1 MVRVRETSTFRSW
14 GYRVA
19 IARIGSIRPR
29 DLRVPLFLVTV
40 GILCLFWIKA
50 WAGVPT
56 DQLRGSVDRVI
67 QILEDPQLKAEARV
81 ADRRAAIR
89 KEAESIF
96 DFTETARRA
105 LGQHWK
111 TLNPSQQQEFV
122 SLFEDLLERAYVLK
136 IEKYSGEK
144 VTYLGDTVD
153 GDLATVKT
161 KFTTKQG
168 TEIPV
173 DYRLLRRGDRWL
185 VYDVFVEGV
194 SLVANYRTQFDRI
207 MRTGSYDEL
216 VRRMKASQ
224 SDFNSAPASSP
235 GKSATPRS

>member
-1 MVRVRETSTFRSW
+1 M
-14 GYRVA
+14 A
-19 IARIGSIRPR
+19 IARVGSIRPR

-67 QILEDPQLKAEARV
+67 QILEDPQLKAEAKA

-96 DFTETARRA
+96 DFTETAKRA

-122 SLFEDLLERAYVLK
+122 SLFEDLLERAYILK

-144 VTYLGDTVD
+144 VAYLGDTVD

-173 DYRLLRRGDRWL
+173 DYRLLRRSDRWL

-224 SDFNSAPASSP
+224 SDFNNAPASSP
-235 GKSATPRS
+235 GKSPTPRS

>member
-1 MVRVRETSTFRSW
+1 
-14 GYRVA
+14 VA

-67 QILEDPQLKAEARV
+67 QILEDPQLKAEAKA

-96 DFTETARRA
+96 DFTETAKRA

-111 TLNPSQQQEFV
+111 ALNPSQQQEFV
-122 SLFEDLLERAYVLK
+122 SLFEDLLERAYILK

-144 VTYLGDTVD
+144 VAYLGDTVD

-173 DYRLLRRGDRWL
+173 DYRLLRRSDRWL

-224 SDFNSAPASSP
+224 SDFNNAPASSP
-235 GKSATPRS
+235 GKSPTPRS

>member
-1 MVRVRETSTFRSW
+1 M
-14 GYRVA
+14 A
-19 IARIGSIRPR
+19 IVRIGSIRPR

-40 GILCLFWIKA
+40 GVLCLFWIRA

-67 QILEDPQLKAEARV
+67 QILEDSQLKAEAKA

-96 DFTETARRA
+96 DFTETAKRA

-111 TLNPSQQQEFV
+111 TLNPGQQQEFV

-144 VTYLGDTVD
+144 VAYLGDTVD

-224 SDFNSAPASSP
+224 SDFNAPGNP
-235 GKSATPRS
+235 TGKPATPRS

>member
-1 MVRVRETSTFRSW
+1 MARVHETFTSRSW

-19 IARIGSIRPR
+19 IARIRSIRPR
-29 DLRVPLFLVTV
+29 DLRAPLFLVTV
-40 GILCLFWIKA
+40 SVLCLFWIQA

-56 DQLRGSVDRVI
+56 EQLRGSVDRVI
-67 QILEDPQLKAEARV
+67 QILEDPKLRAESSA
-81 ADRRAAIR
+81 AERRAAIR

-96 DFTETARRA
+96 DFTETAKRA

-111 TLNPSQQQEFV
+111 SLNPSQQQEFV
-122 SLFEDLLERAYVLK
+122 SLFEDLLERAYVIK
-136 IEKYSGEK
+136 MEKYSGEK

-153 GDLATVKT
+153 GDVATVKT

-224 SDFNSAPASSP
+224 SDFNAPGGST

>member
-1 MVRVRETSTFRSW
+1 VE
-14 GYRVA
+14 
-19 IARIGSIRPR
+19 
-29 DLRVPLFLVTV
+29 
-40 GILCLFWIKA
+40 
-50 WAGVPT
+50 
-56 DQLRGSVDRVI
+56 QLRGSVDRVI
-67 QILEDPQLKAEARV
+67 QVLEDPKLKAEAK
-81 ADRRAAIR
+81 AAERRAALR

-96 DFTETARRA
+96 DFTETAKRA
-105 LGQHWK
+105 LGAHWRG
-111 TLNPSQQQEFV
+111 LAPGQQQEFV
-122 SLFEDLLERAYVLK
+122 SLFEDLLERAYVSK

-144 VTYLGDTVD
+144 VTYLGDTVE

-168 TEIPV
+168 TDIPV

-224 SDFNSAPASSP
+224 AEFGGPGGSP

>member
-1 MVRVRETSTFRSW
+1 MFRSW
-14 GYRVA
+14 GCDVT
-19 IARIGSIRPR
+19 IARIASIRPR
-29 DLRVPLFLVTV
+29 DLRGPVFLVTV
-40 GILCLFWIKA
+40 SVLCLFWIRA
-50 WAGVPT
+50 WAGVPME
-56 DQLRGSVDRVI
+56 QLRGSVDRVI
-67 QILEDPQLKAEARV
+67 QVLEDPKLKAEVKA
-81 ADRRAAIR
+81 AERRAAIR

-96 DFTETARRA
+96 DFTETAKRA
-105 LGQHWK
+105 LGAHWK
-111 TLNPSQQQEFV
+111 SLTPSQQQEFV
-122 SLFEDLLERAYVLK
+122 SLFEDLLERAYILK

-153 GDLATVKT
+153 ADLATVKT

-168 TEIPV
+168 TDIPV

-224 SDFNSAPASSP
+224 AEFGAPGAST

>member
-1 MVRVRETSTFRSW
+1 M
-14 GYRVA
+14 A
-19 IARIGSIRPR
+19 IARIGPIRPR
-29 DLRVPLFLVTV
+29 DFRVPLFLVTV

-67 QILEDPQLKAEARV
+67 QILEDPQLKAEARA

-96 DFTETARRA
+96 DFTETGKRA

-122 SLFEDLLERAYVLK
+122 SLFEDLLERAYVVK

-144 VTYLGDTVD
+144 VAYLGDTVD

-224 SDFNSAPASSP
+224 SDANSSGNST
-235 GKSATPRS
+235 GKSAPPRS

>member
-1 MVRVRETSTFRSW
+1 M
-14 GYRVA
+14 A
-19 IARIGSIRPR
+19 IVRIGSIRPR

-40 GILCLFWIKA
+40 GVLCLFWIRA

-67 QILEDPQLKAEARV
+67 QILEDSQLKAEAKA

-96 DFTETARRA
+96 DFTETAKRA

-111 TLNPSQQQEFV
+111 TLNPGQQQEFV

-185 VYDVFVEGV
+185 VYDVFVESV

-224 SDFNSAPASSP
+224 SDFNAPGNST
-235 GKSATPRS
+235 GKPATPRS

>member
-1 MVRVRETSTFRSW
+1 MDRVHETSTFRSW

-19 IARIGSIRPR
+19 IVRIGSIRPR

-40 GILCLFWIKA
+40 GVLCLFWIRA

-67 QILEDPQLKAEARV
+67 QILEDSQLKAEAKA

-96 DFTETARRA
+96 DFTETAKRA

-111 TLNPSQQQEFV
+111 TLNPGQQQEFV

-173 DYRLLRRGDRWL
+173 DYRLLRRADRWL

-224 SDFNSAPASSP
+224 PDSNAPGNST
-235 GKSATPRS
+235 GKPATPRS

>member
-1 MVRVRETSTFRSW
+1 M
-14 GYRVA
+14 A
-19 IARIGSIRPR
+19 IVRIGSIRPR

-40 GILCLFWIKA
+40 GVLCLFWIRA

-67 QILEDPQLKAEARV
+67 QILEDSQLKAEAKA

-96 DFTETARRA
+96 DFTETAKRA

-111 TLNPSQQQEFV
+111 TLNPGQQQEFV

-194 SLVANYRTQFDRI
+194 SLVDNYRTQFDRI

-224 SDFNSAPASSP
+224 SDFNAPGNST
-235 GKSATPRS
+235 GKPATPRS

>member
-1 MVRVRETSTFRSW
+1 ME
-14 GYRVA
+14 
-19 IARIGSIRPR
+19 
-29 DLRVPLFLVTV
+29 
-40 GILCLFWIKA
+40 
-50 WAGVPT
+50 
-56 DQLRGSVDRVI
+56 QLRGSVDRVI
-67 QILEDPQLKAEARV
+67 HVLEDPKLKAEAKAAERRV
-81 ADRRAAIR
+81 AIR

-96 DFTETARRA
+96 DFTETAKRA
-105 LGQHWK
+105 LGAHWK
-111 TLNPSQQQEFV
+111 SLTPSQQQEFV
-122 SLFEDLLERAYVLK
+122 SLFEDLLERAYISK

-153 GDLATVKT
+153 SDLATVKT
-161 KFTTKQG
+161 KFNTKQG

-224 SDFNSAPASSP
+224 AEFGAPGGSP
-235 GKSATPRS
+235 GKSSTPRS

>member
-19 IARIGSIRPR
+19 IARIGSIRSR

-67 QILEDPQLKAEARV
+67 QVLEDSQLKSEAKA

-96 DFTETARRA
+96 DFTETAKRA

-122 SLFEDLLERAYVLK
+122 SLFEDLLERAYILK

-144 VTYLGDTVD
+144 VAYLGDTVD

-224 SDFNSAPASSP
+224 SEFNNAPASSP
-235 GKSATPRS
+235 GKTTTPRS

>member
-1 MVRVRETSTFRSW
+1 
-14 GYRVA
+14 VA

-29 DLRVPLFLVTV
+29 DLRAPLFLVTV

-50 WAGVPT
+50 WAGMPT

-67 QILEDPQLKAEARV
+67 QILEDPQLKAEAKA

-96 DFTETARRA
+96 DFTETAKRA

-144 VTYLGDTVD
+144 VAYLGDTVD

-235 GKSATPRS
+235 GKSPTPRS

>member
-1 MVRVRETSTFRSW
+1 
-14 GYRVA
+14 VA
-19 IARIGSIRPR
+19 IARVGSIRPR

-67 QILEDPQLKAEARV
+67 QILEDPQLKAEAKA

-96 DFTETARRA
+96 DFTETAKRA

-122 SLFEDLLERAYVLK
+122 SLFEDLLERAYILK

-144 VTYLGDTVD
+144 VAYLGDTVD

-173 DYRLLRRGDRWL
+173 DYRLLRRSDRWL

-224 SDFNSAPASSP
+224 SDFNNAPASSP
-235 GKSATPRS
+235 GKSPTPRS

>member
-1 MVRVRETSTFRSW
+1 MVRVHEAFTSRSW

-19 IARIGSIRPR
+19 IVRIGSIRPR

-40 GILCLFWIKA
+40 GVLCLFWIRA

-67 QILEDPQLKAEARV
+67 QILEDSQLKAEAKA

-96 DFTETARRA
+96 DFTETAKRA

-111 TLNPSQQQEFV
+111 TLNPGQQQEFV

-224 SDFNSAPASSP
+224 SDFNAPGNST
-235 GKSATPRS
+235 GKPATPRS

>member
-19 IARIGSIRPR
+19 IARIGSIRSR

-67 QILEDPQLKAEARV
+67 QVLEDSQLKSEAKA

-96 DFTETARRA
+96 DFTETAKRA

-122 SLFEDLLERAYVLK
+122 SLFEDLLERAYILK

-144 VTYLGDTVD
+144 VAYLGDTVD

-173 DYRLLRRGDRWL
+173 DYRLLRRSDRWL

-224 SDFNSAPASSP
+224 SEFNNAPASSP
-235 GKSATPRS
+235 GKSPTPRS

>member
-1 MVRVRETSTFRSW
+1 VT
-14 GYRVA
+14 
-19 IARIGSIRPR
+19 IARIVSARSRRIGRPAA
-29 DLRVPLFLVTV
+29 LVAV
-40 GILCLFWIKA
+40 GVVCLFWIQA
-50 WAGVPT
+50 WAGAPME
-56 DQLRGSVDRVI
+56 QLRGSVDRVI
-67 QILEDPQLKAEARV
+67 QVLEDPKLKVEAKAAE
-81 ADRRAAIR
+81 RRAAIR

-96 DFTETARRA
+96 DFTETAKRA
-105 LGQHWK
+105 LGAHWK
-111 TLNPSQQQEFV
+111 SLTPSQQQEFV
-122 SLFEDLLERAYVLK
+122 SLFEDLLERAYVSK

-144 VTYLGDTVD
+144 VTYLGDSAD

-168 TEIPV
+168 TDIPV

-224 SDFNSAPASSP
+224 AEFGAPGGST

>member
-1 MVRVRETSTFRSW
+1 
-14 GYRVA
+14 VA
-19 IARIGSIRPR
+19 FARIASIRSR
-29 DLRVPLFLVTV
+29 DFRAPLFVLTV
-40 GILCLFWIKA
+40 GVLSLFWIKA

-56 DQLRGSVDRVI
+56 EQLRGSVDRVI
-67 QILEDPQLKAEARV
+67 QVLEDPKLKGDAAAR
-81 ADRRAAIR
+81 RTAIR

-96 DFTETARRA
+96 DFTETAKRA

-111 TLNPSQQQEFV
+111 ELNPSQQQEFV
-122 SLFEDLLERAYVLK
+122 SLFEDLLERAYVTK
-136 IEKYSGEK
+136 IEKYSGEQ
-144 VTYLGDTVD
+144 VTYLGDAVE

-168 TEIPV
+168 TDIPV
-173 DYRLLRRGDRWL
+173 DYRLLKRGDRWL

-207 MRTGSYDEL
+207 MRTSSYDEL

-224 SDFNSAPASSP
+224 SDFNAPTGST
-235 GKSATPRS
+235 GKSAPPRS

>member
-1 MVRVRETSTFRSW
+1 MARVHEAFTSRSW
-14 GYRVA
+14 GYKVA
-19 IARIGSIRPR
+19 IPRIGSIRPR
-29 DLRVPLFLVTV
+29 DLRAPLFLFTV
-40 GILCLFWIKA
+40 GVLCLFWIQA

-56 DQLRGSVDRVI
+56 EQLRGSVDRVI
-67 QILEDPQLKAEARV
+67 QILEDPKLKAESSA
-81 ADRRAAIR
+81 AERRAAIR

-96 DFTETARRA
+96 DFTETAKRA

-111 TLNPSQQQEFV
+111 SLNPSQQQEFV
-122 SLFEDLLERAYVLK
+122 SLFEDLLERAYVSK

-153 GDLATVKT
+153 GDVATVKT
-161 KFTTKQG
+161 KFSTKQG

-216 VRRMKASQ
+216 VRRLKASQ
-224 SDFNSAPASSP
+224 SDFNAPGGST

>member
-1 MVRVRETSTFRSW
+1 M
-14 GYRVA
+14 
-19 IARIGSIRPR
+19 
-29 DLRVPLFLVTV
+29 TV

-67 QILEDPQLKAEARV
+67 QILEDPQLKAEAKA

-96 DFTETARRA
+96 DFTETAKRA

-122 SLFEDLLERAYVLK
+122 SLFEDLLERAYILK

-144 VTYLGDTVD
+144 VAYLGDTVD

-173 DYRLLRRGDRWL
+173 DYRLLRRSDRWL

-224 SDFNSAPASSP
+224 SDFNNAPASSP
-235 GKSATPRS
+235 GKSPTPRS

>member
-1 MVRVRETSTFRSW
+1 MT
-14 GYRVA
+14 
-19 IARIGSIRPR
+19 IARIVSARSRRIGRPAA
-29 DLRVPLFLVTV
+29 LVAV
-40 GILCLFWIKA
+40 GVVCLFWIQA
-50 WAGVPT
+50 WAGVPME
-56 DQLRGSVDRVI
+56 QLRGSVDRVI
-67 QILEDPQLKAEARV
+67 QVLEDPKLKAEAK
-81 ADRRAAIR
+81 AAERRAAIR

-96 DFTETARRA
+96 DFTETAKRA
-105 LGQHWK
+105 LGPHWK
-111 TLNPSQQQEFV
+111 SLTPSQQQEFV
-122 SLFEDLLERAYVLK
+122 SLFEDLLERAYILK

-153 GDLATVKT
+153 ADLATVKT

-168 TEIPV
+168 TDIPV

-216 VRRMKASQ
+216 VRRMRASQ
-224 SDFNSAPASSP
+224 AEFGGST